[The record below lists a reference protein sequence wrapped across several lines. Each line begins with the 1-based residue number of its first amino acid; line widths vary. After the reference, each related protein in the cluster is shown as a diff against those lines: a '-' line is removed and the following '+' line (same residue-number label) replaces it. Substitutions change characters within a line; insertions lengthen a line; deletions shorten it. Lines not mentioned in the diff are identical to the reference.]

1 MCTCMLCDE
10 CYRGVST
17 LSLCQEEMICPRTRC
32 SSSSSSRSRHVSAY
46 VAPVVE
52 KQIERRRVHSVYI
65 EQKVDK
71 KGINVRCMTPSGT
84 HSIYLNP
91 LDYLN

>member
-17 LSLCQEEMICPRTRC
+17 LSLCQEEMICPRTRR